1 MKKVRSNDRAKYK
14 WGNSMKLKVKLVCA
28 LALSSFLTP
37 LAGAQTA
44 YSPDSGRSP
53 NQIVLSVPV
62 TASVGGRCGFAT
74 GGAPNGA
81 YNKDNFD
88 AEGFQQDFAFAL
100 NCTGP
105 SRVAVVSQ
113 NGGLLTG
120 GAVPAGYVTKA
131 PYNVTLHLVA
141 DGGGTVA
148 EATCAVSA
156 LTVSAGCSFVGPAS
170 TSQGLRLSAASNLQA
185 GSYVRV
191 AAPPYPG
198 PSTLVQGS
206 YSDRLTVTLS
216 AAP

>member
-1 MKKVRSNDRAKYK
+1 MKSGAQI
-14 WGNSMKLKVKLVCA
+14 LLV
-28 LALSSFLTP
+28 LGLSSFLMP
-37 LAGAQTA
+37 VAKAQTA

-88 AEGFQQDFAFAL
+88 AEGFQQDFAFVL

-120 GAVPAGYVTKA
+120 GVVPAGYITKA

-141 DGGGTVA
+141 DGGGTTA
-148 EATCAVSA
+148 DATCPVST
-156 LTVSAGCSFVGPAS
+156 LTASAGCSFVGPAS
-170 TSQGLRLSAASNLQA
+170 TSQGLRLAAASNLQA

>member
-1 MKKVRSNDRAKYK
+1 M
-14 WGNSMKLKVKLVCA
+14 
-28 LALSSFLTP
+28 
-37 LAGAQTA
+37 AQTA

-62 TASVGGRCGFAT
+62 TASVGGRCGFAD

-81 YNKDNFD
+81 YHKDNFD
-88 AEGFQQDFAFAL
+88 AEGFQQDFAFVL
-100 NCTGP
+100 NCNGP

-120 GAVPAGYVTKA
+120 ALAPAGYIAKA
-131 PYNVTLHLVA
+131 PYDVTLHLVA
-141 DGGGTVA
+141 DGGGTIA
-148 EATCAVSA
+148 EATCPVST
-156 LTVSAGCSFVGPAS
+156 LTASAGCSFVGPAS
-170 TSQGLRLSAASNLQA
+170 TSQGLRLTAASTLQP

-198 PSTLVQGS
+198 PSVLVEGA
-206 YSDRLTVTLS
+206 YADRLTVTLS